1 MWEQYDW
8 HNLEYWQWTY
18 NIQINQSGKPDS
30 TEDEHNKQE
39 KIQIWS
45 FDLNSKKIKKQ
56 KQTARSLEIGYLHNE
71 HTDNKFW
78 TELKFE
84 IISLNLL
91 KVAHDNAYIHMSV
104 GKKNHL
110 IENERNI

>member
-45 FDLNSKKIKKQ
+45 FDLNIKK
-56 KQTARSLEIGYLHNE
+56 KKKNQTARSLEIGYLHNE

-84 IISLNLL
+84 VISLNLL